1 MRTDQS
7 PSCVAGRGSEEEQL
21 QHGRNEQEVKKEKL
35 HVQPALR
42 SSLAGT
48 GG

>member
-7 PSCVAGRGSEEEQL
+7 GVAGRGSEEERF

-35 HVQPALR
+35 RVQPALR
-42 SSLAGT
+42 STLAGA
-48 GG
+48 GR